1 MKPLLIL
8 LFSLF
13 SSASY
18 AENYS
23 GIWKDAHEQF
33 YSIHQSDDSI
43 VIAELRSQKTSLSP
57 FEQGNLEFTNTQLD
71 LAIMGSGF
79 FVIELEDGS
88 HTYTR
93 NGHFFL
99 SAKKGIVNEQGQRLV
114 TEKGKVILN
123 DIQELVIEDTG
134 TINLRNIAGGLI
146 ELDRIKLA
154 SIAPKDLQYYKD
166 LPFTANKEAVTYFY
180 PSEKRGGII
189 QQGTL
194 EMLDYTSRDWAG
206 YTGKLIDNR
215 ASIESFPS
223 TADQSHSI
231 DIQFDSASAATLTT
245 KNRMGLQPIAPDCN
259 SSSKCSIITEKQLT
273 KIY

>member
-1 MKPLLIL
+1 MKPLFFVLFTLI
-8 LFSLF
+8 

-33 YSIHQSDDSI
+33 YSIHQSEDSI
-43 VIAELRSQKTSLSP
+43 VIAELRSQKATISP
-57 FEQGNLEFTNTQLD
+57 FEQGNLEFTNNQLD

-79 FVIELEDGS
+79 FVMELEDGS
-88 HTYTR
+88 HAYTR
-93 NGHFFL
+93 KGHFFL
-99 SAKKGIVNEQGQRLV
+99 STNGFIINEQGQKLL
-114 TEKGKVILN
+114 TEKGKPLPN
-123 DIQELVIEDTG
+123 DIVELVIEDTG
-134 TINLRNIAGGLI
+134 TINLRDKEKGLL

-154 SIAPKDLQYYKD
+154 SVAPKDLQYYKN
-166 LPFTANKEAVTYFY
+166 LPITANKDAVTYFY

-189 QQGTL
+189 HQGAL
-194 EMLDYTSRDWAG
+194 EMLNYTSRDWVG
-206 YTGKLIDNR
+206 YIGKLIDNQ

-223 TADQSHSI
+223 TADPSHSI
-231 DIQFDSASAATLTT
+231 DIQFDSASTATLTT
-245 KNRMGLQPIAPDCN
+245 KDRIGLQPIAPDCN